1 MYHWSFDKVVS
12 ISYGI
17 LLWKSH
23 IFESEECIADSS
35 ALSAPALRTSELLA
49 TLGTF
54 HFHVCLSLAND
65 HHHQSQESSSWVPCV
80 LRKYHGEDI
89 DISSPPPH
97 SGAGSPLPI
106 IKVSLFPS
114 ILPSLPP
121 PSFSGLWPLLNKGPC
136 GRTDCFVRLT
146 WNLKAVHSSG
156 LKLLFNN

>member
-23 IFESEECIADSS
+23 VFESEECIADSS

-54 HFHVCLSLAND
+54 HFHVLGTLCFKKVSLRR
-65 HHHQSQESSSWVPCV
+65 H
-80 LRKYHGEDI
+80 RYIK
-89 DISSPPPH
+89 PPPFW
-97 SGAGSPLPI
+97 SSSPLPI

-121 PSFSGLWPLLNKGPC
+121 PSFSVLWSLLNKGPC

-146 WNLKAVHSSG
+146 WNLKAVHSPG